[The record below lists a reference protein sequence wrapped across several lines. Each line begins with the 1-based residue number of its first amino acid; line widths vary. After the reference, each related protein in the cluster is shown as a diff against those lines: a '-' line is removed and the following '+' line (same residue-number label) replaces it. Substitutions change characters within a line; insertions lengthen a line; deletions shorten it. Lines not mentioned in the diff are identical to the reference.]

1 MKINLEELFQRNENA
16 DPNIFRTLLKAI
28 KGEYNNDFDYL
39 SFKQSIKNLAEM
51 ELDQATSFKSAYAT
65 ASTLGVTKDK
75 IVNSAKKYLNALK
88 GEKSSFADA
97 LNNQLHTKVDGKKK
111 EAKELKLKIKEYEQ
125 KIAQMKKDIA
135 IFQKKI
141 DTVDEAMSQ
150 AKAKILATKERFENT
165 YDSLESEITED
176 INHIKTFL

>member
-1 MKINLEELFQRNENA
+1 
-16 DPNIFRTLLKAI
+16 
-28 KGEYNNDFDYL
+28 
-39 SFKQSIKNLAEM
+39 
-51 ELDQATSFKSAYAT
+51 
-65 ASTLGVTKDK
+65 
-75 IVNSAKKYLNALK
+75 
-88 GEKSSFADA
+88 
-97 LNNQLHTKVDGKKK
+97 
-111 EAKELKLKIKEYEQ
+111 
-125 KIAQMKKDIA
+125 MKKDIA